1 MHSAA
6 LAKEPLESLAAAD
19 VIALYPAGHMWIARR
34 TNGRKLPRTIK
45 FGPASLPSAFGGA
58 MICSHWSN
66 HQRALRND

>member
-34 TNGRKLPRTIK
+34 TNGRNFPRSVK
-45 FGPASLPSAFGGA
+45 FGSGISAVCFWGRHDLLALEQAREAMAS
-58 MICSHWSN
+58 
-66 HQRALRND
+66 